1 MRSSGIENGQKTTNN
16 EYQLS
21 LHRFSSN
28 IKFKF
33 KIILRLYGLFLQA
46 RFFDLSCKDGLNVRT
61 QLNRI
66 VGFLTFFVYS
76 FIDNLRGEY
85 IERRTIRRFA
95 MEDIKSN
102 YIVIVRRYE
111 VNLRIVKANY
121 QKSLTDMKKTSK

>member
-46 RFFDLSCKDGLNVRT
+46 RFFDLSCKDG
-61 QLNRI
+61 I
-66 VGFLTFFVYS
+66 
-76 FIDNLRGEY
+76 
-85 IERRTIRRFA
+85 
-95 MEDIKSN
+95 
-102 YIVIVRRYE
+102 
-111 VNLRIVKANY
+111 
-121 QKSLTDMKKTSK
+121 